1 MSATSVTLRGQVAA
15 LALMQDACTVTRI
28 TGQSTNTQTG
38 AVTNT
43 TSTIYTGKAKIQQV
57 VTGGLARPASVGE
70 AQVWQ
75 LPLHAHL
82 PMTAVGVQ
90 VGDIVTVT
98 ASVLDPDL
106 VGRTFWVR
114 ELFHKSYATARR
126 LGLEEV
132 TG

>member
-1 MSATSVTLRGQVAA
+1 MSATSVTQRGQNAA
-15 LALMQDACTVTRI
+15 LALMNDTVTITRI
-28 TGQSTNTQTG
+28 TGQTTNLQTG
-38 AVTNT
+38 VVTNT

-75 LPLHAHL
+75 LPLHVHL
-82 PMTAVGVQ
+82 PMTVTGIRVE
-90 VGDIVTVT
+90 DIVTVT

-106 VGRTFWVR
+106 VGRSFWVR

-132 TG
+132 AG